1 MKNRFLMY
9 DATFRQDDTM
19 PLLLET
25 NTVPMFE
32 TQIKMELASLKLMR
46 NALRGSDPCR

>member
-25 NTVPMFE
+25 NTLYG
-32 TQIKMELASLKLMR
+32 KDKL
-46 NALRGSDPCR
+46 